1 MRERKY
7 RAWWECEDRYRMID
21 MDELQE
27 LDGEEFCIFTIMT
40 SPKERMEGDNTA
52 FMLYTGTD
60 DIREQEIYEGDL
72 ISFGKNGLRFH
83 SVGEVIFNDGGWCV
97 KTPGGIVVRLHRCE
111 NKEIIGNVYENAR
124 LLKGWDLK

>member
-7 RAWWECEDRYRMID
+7 RAWWECEDGYRMIG

-40 SPKERMEGDNTA
+40 SPKERMEGDDTA
-52 FMLYTGTD
+52 FMAYTGTD

-72 ISFGKNGLRFH
+72 ISFGKTGLRL
-83 SVGEVIFNDGGWCV
+83 VGEVIFSSDGWWV
-97 KTPGGIVVRLHRCE
+97 KTAGGIVARLHGCKR
-111 NKEIIGNVYENAR
+111 KEVVGNVYENVR